1 LWSKISTAKRGGK
14 PPSSP
19 DPDLAKW
26 CAVLSAGSAVAE
38 VVPAGW
44 FTVQQLARARGRSDC
59 STSLVIKKL
68 VESGRAERKVFT
80 IKLARHTRPVPHYRL
95 N

>member
-1 LWSKISTAKRGGK
+1 MKSKLSTAKGGGK
-14 PPSSP
+14 LPTSP
-19 DPDLAKW
+19 DPDLEKW

-80 IKLARHTRPVPHYRL
+80 IKLTRHTRPVPHYRL
-95 N
+95 K

>member
-1 LWSKISTAKRGGK
+1 MKSKLSPAKGGGK
-14 PPSSP
+14 LPTSP
-19 DPDLAKW
+19 DPDLEKW

-80 IKLARHTRPVPHYRL
+80 IKLAQHTRPVPHYRL
-95 N
+95 K

>member
-1 LWSKISTAKRGGK
+1 MKSKISTAKA
-14 PPSSP
+14 
-19 DPDLAKW
+19 DPELKRW

-59 STSLVIKKL
+59 ATSIVIAKL
-68 VESGRAERKVFT
+68 VEAKRAERKVFT
-80 IKLARHTRPVPHYRL
+80 IKLATHTRPVAHYRL
-95 N
+95 K